1 MAATTVLSPALRK
14 LSLSARLTLRA
25 EFAWYRDLQ
34 EDDRALVHTMIDSAL
49 AQFSSWFT
57 QYTKHPDQHPQLQ
70 VGTIFTLGS
79 VQLTEHISLQQTLDL
94 TRFFVDFLELHLDGF
109 TLPSQQQY
117 AREAMAIFAKEIAF
131 AAAQVYANA
140 AQTKH
145 IRQTD
150 NWQEVHTRVLQ
161 TLIKQSLD
169 LHALQSQAVQHTLA
183 QLYWDTTMPSTAFI
197 AALDA
202 HVTLNTIKVA
212 IEQDGG
218 QCILAL
224 LDALDTSSLPDYLQ
238 MAQLTDSR
246 DQQAQYFIGVVS
258 GSTKQLADMM
268 NHALTCCTTHTVCV
282 GSTGVDAVALVRSL
296 HEVCSTARTLH
307 ALMEPEHI
315 VYAHMMLPERAL
327 LGDDLAKQQL
337 IHTVFEVLVEQGND
351 DPIAN
356 TVTTFLRAGSSLEA
370 TAQLLHVHP
379 NTVRY
384 RLKRSAELTGW
395 DPLIP
400 RDAYVL
406 TTALSLGLMQY
417 SASNARLTKI

>member
-1 MAATTVLSPALRK
+1 MTTTTVLSPALRK

-34 EDDRALVHTMIDSAL
+34 EDDRARVHTMIDSAL

-57 QYTKHPDQHPQLQ
+57 QYTEHPDHHPQVQ

-109 TLPSQQQY
+109 ALPSQQQY

-145 IRQTD
+145 IHQTED
-150 NWQEVHTRVLQ
+150 WQDAHVRTLQ
-161 TLIKQSLD
+161 TLIEQSVN
-169 LHALQSQAVQHTLA
+169 LHALQTQSVQHTLA
-183 QLYWDTTMPSTAFI
+183 QLYWNTTLPSTAVI

-202 HVTLNTIKVA
+202 HTTLHTVKA
-212 IEQDGG
+212 MIEQDGG

-224 LDALDTSSLPDYLQ
+224 LDELDTSSLPNYMQIAQLADTHVQQTTQYVVGIISGSTD
-238 MAQLTDSR
+238 QLTD
-246 DQQAQYFIGVVS
+246 IV
-258 GSTKQLADMM
+258 
-268 NHALTCCTTHTVCV
+268 NHALTCCAAHTVCV
-282 GSTGVDAVALVRSL
+282 GSTGVDAAALVRSL
-296 HEVCSTARTLH
+296 HEVCSTARTLP

-327 LGDDLAKQQL
+327 LGDNLARQQL

-406 TTALSLGLMQY
+406 TTALSLGLMQKMQ
-417 SASNARLTKI
+417 TI